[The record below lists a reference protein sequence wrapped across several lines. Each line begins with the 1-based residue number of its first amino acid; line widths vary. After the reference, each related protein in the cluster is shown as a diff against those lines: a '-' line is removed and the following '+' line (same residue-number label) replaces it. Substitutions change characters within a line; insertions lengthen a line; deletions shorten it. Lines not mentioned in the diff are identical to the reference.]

1 MCYGTVPGSLRCVVV
16 GFGPT
21 FPASVPARFRPGP
34 RPGSRRSAARL
45 RPGPRPGSGQVRGPA
60 PAALRPGSS
69 QVRCPV
75 PARSAARFRPGP
87 RPGSGQVRG
96 PAPAGLRPGGGRSVT
111 RLRSACGQVPAGLR
125 LGSCRSAAR
134 LRPVCGPAPAGL
146 RPGSRRSAARL
157 RLPCRVVPDG
167 AFPSPGSRS
176 APGLRNGSRRGF
188 PRGPPVGF
196 DSVPGGLWLLHQV
209 TGRFGEA
216 CGRAG
221 LFPADLTQ
229 ARGRVGPVPRAV
241 RLRRVTPRSGRIY
254 AIDCCATRYYP
265 AALSSRAD
273 ISRRE

>member
-45 RPGPRPGSGQVRGPA
+45 
-60 PAALRPGSS
+60 
-69 QVRCPV
+69 
-75 PARSAARFRPGP
+75 RPGP

-146 RPGSRRSAARL
+146 RPGSGYPAAWFLTGRSRRLGWGPR
-157 RLPCRVVPDG
+157 
-167 AFPSPGSRS
+167 PGSET
-176 APGLRNGSRRGF
+176 
-188 PRGPPVGF
+188 
-196 DSVPGGLWLLHQV
+196 VPGGV
-209 TGRFGEA
+209 S
-216 CGRAG
+216 RAVPP
-221 LFPADLTQ
+221 LVLIQFPADSGYCIKLP
-229 ARGRVGPVPRAV
+229 AGSAKLAAGRA
-241 RLRRVTPRSGRIY
+241 Y
-254 AIDCCATRYYP
+254 
-265 AALSSRAD
+265 SRP
-273 ISRRE
+273 I